1 MLTNISSQHTYFRLF
16 TCTPHSSNVA
26 ESAAMRVQ
34 PLQAAPWPATT
45 RAVPWQ
51 NPQPL
56 GAAVLACRVISA
68 HLVQP
73 LPPWGAN
80 AAAATAAAAYRT
92 RRLRAAAASSQGSI
106 EETIA
111 AVLELQLDVLP
122 GSPQFEANVRYL
134 SRLAGKWGVEVPG
147 LVAALH
153 ACALLCPASPLSL
166 PMPPMPHLH
175 PLLQAGCTGSR
186 V

>member
-1 MLTNISSQHTYFRLF
+1 
-16 TCTPHSSNVA
+16 
-26 ESAAMRVQ
+26 MRVP
-34 PLQAAPWPATT
+34 PLQAAHWPAAA

-51 NPQPL
+51 TPQPL

-80 AAAATAAAAYRT
+80 AAAAAAAAAYRT
-92 RRLRAAAASSQGSI
+92 SRLRAAAASSQGSI

-134 SRLAGKWGVEVPG
+134 SRLAGKWGAEVPG
-147 LVAALH
+147 LLAALH
-153 ACALLCPASPLSL
+153 ACALLCRAFPRSSRIPL
-166 PMPPMPHLH
+166 MPHLH